1 MQRKLKDKEDSF
13 ATYVGVGKVKEAAA
27 AGGAAPAAGKNT
39 CAVCAKT
46 VYLTEKIEADNK
58 AYHKT
63 CFRYCSDHHRIV
75 AFLYLVSLLLYICI
89 HPFSSRSHLLVAD
102 VLANFINRCAHCN
115 NIIKLGN
122 FAALNGT
129 GEGEGEGEGE
139 ERAAY

>member
-1 MQRKLKDKEDSF
+1 MQRKLKEKEDSF

-75 AFLYLVSLLLYICI
+75 AFLSSCLITFIYLYSSLLL
-89 HPFSSRSHLLVAD
+89 S
-102 VLANFINRCAHCN
+102 
-115 NIIKLGN
+115 
-122 FAALNGT
+122 FAST
-129 GEGEGEGEGE
+129 SC
-139 ERAAY
+139 